1 MWDWASDSFPSQ
13 NIDLGHQVMGRS
25 CWYTLLRTI
34 SNTSVWVEGDDEE
47 QQDNGE
53 WRWRFGDQEL
63 PCWQWGWC
71 LVSVCEWGGGGGG
84 ESLSIQN
91 WPYPT
96 TTSTRYTYPPLKPP
110 PNTTQNWETPT
121 MHIVH
126 WDYHLVNTLQWIGVL
141 CDLRLRS
148 PQTQNSESKTI
159 LRGVSL

>member
-53 WRWRFGDQEL
+53 WRWRFGDQGL